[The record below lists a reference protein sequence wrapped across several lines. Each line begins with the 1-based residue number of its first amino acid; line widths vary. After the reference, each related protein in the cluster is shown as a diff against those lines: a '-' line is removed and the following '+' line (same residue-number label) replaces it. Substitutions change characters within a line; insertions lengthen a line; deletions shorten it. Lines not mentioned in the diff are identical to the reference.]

1 MDTFAVTTLDFAKAY
16 GIYIAVTGLAG
27 LFAPDRWKLV
37 MDDYVR
43 SPGLTYLTAVI
54 AFGLG
59 IALVTL
65 HNLWTDPLAII
76 VSLIGWVV
84 LVEGIML
91 MALPE
96 ALLKF
101 GAAAISSHGRVR
113 AWAIFALIAGLILLA
128 AAFTGRAT
136 VTA

>member
-16 GIYIAVTGLAG
+16 GVYILVTGLAG

-37 MDDYVR
+37 MDDYAR

-54 AFGLG
+54 VFGLG
-59 IALVTL
+59 LVLVML
-65 HNLWTDPLAII
+65 HNLWTDPLAVI
-76 VSLIGWVV
+76 VSLIGWIV
-84 LVEGIML
+84 LIEGIAL

-101 GAAAISSHGRVR
+101 GGAAVASHSRVR
-113 AWAIFALIAGLILLA
+113 LWAIFALIAGAILLA
-128 AAFTGRAT
+128 AAFTGHAT